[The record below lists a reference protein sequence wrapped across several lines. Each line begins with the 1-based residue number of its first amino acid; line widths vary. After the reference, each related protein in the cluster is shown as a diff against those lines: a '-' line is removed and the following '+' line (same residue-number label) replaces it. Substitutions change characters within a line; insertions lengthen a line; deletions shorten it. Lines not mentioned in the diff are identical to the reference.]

1 MTKKQ
6 SMIRTVSEDVLP
18 SEARNSKMNR
28 RREQATRPFSSVD
41 ILEPLSEEELREL
54 AARCPDIHLQKGEE
68 FYRQAEHNRGL
79 FIIKS
84 GRMQVYKLSLRGRQL
99 TLAML
104 YTGSVLTGG
113 RRMWGLHLQAM
124 EPSIVC
130 FVRPAVLERLIRRR
144 PEVGLRLIDVLA
156 DELHLMDELLYDVI
170 HKDVAAR
177 LASLILRL
185 LDREG
190 IVSREGYRIPT
201 RYTHEQLG
209 TMIGA
214 RRVAVT
220 NAFNH
225 LRKSGIL
232 ETTQHR
238 IRVTNKEALE
248 RAAAKEK

>member
-1 MTKKQ
+1 
-6 SMIRTVSEDVLP
+6 
-18 SEARNSKMNR
+18 MNR
-28 RREQATRPFSSVD
+28 RREQDTRPFSLVD
-41 ILEPLSEEELREL
+41 ILEPLSEEELGEL
-54 AARCPDIHLQKGEE
+54 AARCPDMHLQKGEE

-84 GRMQVYKLSLRGRQL
+84 GRVQVYKVSLRGRQL
-99 TLAML
+99 TLVML
-104 YTGSVLTGG
+104 YTGSVLIG
-113 RRMWGLHLQAM
+113 RRMWGLHLQAL
-124 EPSIVC
+124 EPSVVC

-225 LRKSGIL
+225 LRKSGIV